1 MTVITQLLLW
11 DKLLSLFLWIHLYHS
26 LSSYLHVDHIPRQI
40 YQLSVMM
47 NETCRLA
54 AMASVHH
61 IPFMKHKQ
69 GRKHF
74 FVGDNSFS
82 NPHQFPFC
90 PTF

>member
-26 LSSYLHVDHIPRQI
+26 LCSYLHVDHIPRQI

-61 IPFMKHKQ
+61 SPFTDETQ
-69 GRKHF
+69 TRQETF
-74 FVGDNSFS
+74 FRRG
-82 NPHQFPFC
+82 
-90 PTF
+90 